1 MEIQEFIINWINEIA
16 SKFEGIS
23 MKYAI
28 EKFTNF
34 HIIEI
39 SPDSIES
46 SEEFSKEALDFEFD
60 FFDKFPNE
68 DLLICEESI
77 ENDMSNIIYSKK
89 NLKSHNHEHLVS
101 IVLKPINYLDFTN
114 ENIDDIYSFNPN
126 DDIWDIIEEIPNH
139 QNNNHSNLASAA

>member
-16 SKFEGIS
+16 SKFEDINI
-23 MKYAI
+23 KYSI
-28 EKFTNF
+28 DKVTNF

-68 DLLICEESI
+68 DLLICGESI
-77 ENDMSNIIYSKK
+77 ENDMSNVIFEYK
-89 NLKSHNHEHLVS
+89 
-101 IVLKPINYLDFTN
+101 
-114 ENIDDIYSFNPN
+114 
-126 DDIWDIIEEIPNH
+126 
-139 QNNNHSNLASAA
+139 

>member
-1 MEIQEFIINWINEIA
+1 MEIQEFIINWINKIA

-39 SPDSIES
+39 SPDSIKS
-46 SEEFSKEALDFEFD
+46 SEEFSEEALHFEFI

-68 DLLICEESI
+68 DLLICEKSA
-77 ENDMSNIIYSKK
+77 ENDMSNVIFVIS
-89 NLKSHNHEHLVS
+89 
-101 IVLKPINYLDFTN
+101 
-114 ENIDDIYSFNPN
+114 
-126 DDIWDIIEEIPNH
+126 
-139 QNNNHSNLASAA
+139 

>member
-46 SEEFSKEALDFEFD
+46 SEEFSEEALDFEFD

-77 ENDMSNIIYSKK
+77 ENDMSNVIFEYKYC
-89 NLKSHNHEHLVS
+89 L
-101 IVLKPINYLDFTN
+101 
-114 ENIDDIYSFNPN
+114 
-126 DDIWDIIEEIPNH
+126 
-139 QNNNHSNLASAA
+139 

>member
-39 SPDSIES
+39 SPDFIES

-101 IVLKPINYLDFTN
+101 IVLKPINYLD
-114 ENIDDIYSFNPN
+114 DIYFFNPN

>member
-28 EKFTNF
+28 EKVTNF

-46 SEEFSKEALDFEFD
+46 SEEFSKEALDFGFV
-60 FFDKFPNE
+60 FFDKFPNAV
-68 DLLICEESI
+68 LLICKESI
-77 ENDMSNIIYSKK
+77 ENDMSNVIFEYK
-89 NLKSHNHEHLVS
+89 
-101 IVLKPINYLDFTN
+101 
-114 ENIDDIYSFNPN
+114 
-126 DDIWDIIEEIPNH
+126 
-139 QNNNHSNLASAA
+139 